1 MFIHI
6 GHSLGDLCRD
16 EPSAEHDLR
25 GVVVL
30 TFKHSKPSSLHSLTF
45 RATIFSRFGCSEPP
59 FLPSLTFRAII
70 LSRSRLSP
78 FFGSSY
84 IRSSSHCSYLGS
96 PSFLILVFR
105 VASLALSFK
114 VTAPDIH
121 IHWHCTSY
129 LRDFAF
135 VLGFPHLATL
145 CLSLIHHAFLD
156 FSFHYT

>member
-6 GHSLGDLCRD
+6 GHSLDDVCRD

-30 TFKHSKPSSLHSLTF
+30 TFKYSKPSSLHSLTF
-45 RATIFSRFGCSEPP
+45 RATIFSQFGCSEPP
-59 FLPSLTFRAII
+59 FPSQLDFQSHHSIMIR
-70 LSRSRLSP
+70 RLSP
-78 FFGSSY
+78 PFWHSKLYSA
-84 IRSSSHCSYLGS
+84 
-96 PSFLILVFR
+96 FR
-105 VASLALSFK
+105 VTIFPHFGVQSRFSLALSFK
-114 VTAPDIH
+114 VTAPNIH

-129 LRDFAF
+129 IRDFAF

-145 CLSLIHHAFLD
+145 CLSLIHHALLD